1 MDVSDLRFDLAWT
14 SLLLRMHNGMKLRDS
29 VIPTYETLMGLKVE
43 RVEFFEVFAY
53 FRRLFNSA
61 IWFTADSERGK
72 MGARSVDEL
81 STTEGFSGMK
91 RRRDAV
97 KNGIRNVDRIN
108 GHASAWIG
116 KVRIF
121 PNTVRE
127 EKA

>member
-1 MDVSDLRFDLAWT
+1 
-14 SLLLRMHNGMKLRDS
+14 
-29 VIPTYETLMGLKVE
+29 
-43 RVEFFEVFAY
+43 
-53 FRRLFNSA
+53 
-61 IWFTADSERGK
+61 

-108 GHASAWIG
+108 GHASPWIG